1 MSAFLVDSRFAKPSG
16 HADPYVNMANRR
28 APAKAA
34 PGRERRREVPNRAVF
49 KKLTPLGANSYF
61 CGTCPASASFA
72 GAGGAGAP
80 GAGAGV
86 CFGAPG
92 AGAGALSGGAG
103 LAAGRPL

>member
-16 HADPYVNMANRR
+16 RAKPYGNMAYWRR
-28 APAKAA
+28 ASKPA
-34 PGRERRREVPNRAVF
+34 PRRERRREVPNRRVF
-49 KKLTPLGANSYF
+49 KKLTPLRANSYF
-61 CGTCPASASFA
+61 CPASASFA

-103 LAAGRPL
+103 RAAGRPL